1 MKFRYSLPDTWITK
15 VAYMEPFANGATQVT
30 IRLKDGR
37 VIPEAQGDNDPTGLM
52 AADWQD
58 RPEVLVRG
66 GHPAQ

>member
-1 MKFRYSLPDTWITK
+1 
-15 VAYMEPFANGATQVT
+15 MEAFANGATQVT

-52 AADWQD
+52 AAGWQD